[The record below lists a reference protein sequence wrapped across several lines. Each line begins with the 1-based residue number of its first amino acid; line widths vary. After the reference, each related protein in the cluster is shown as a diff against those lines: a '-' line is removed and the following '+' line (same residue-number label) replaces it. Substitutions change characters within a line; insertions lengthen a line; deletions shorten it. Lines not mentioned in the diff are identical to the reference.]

1 MMLRRSIIHA
11 FLSLLLVVVQQLAL
25 THVLSHGT
33 DGEHQSARRQPAGN
47 GELSRKLASDRICHQ
62 CLAFSQVV
70 FAVGSP
76 QFALAVTDT
85 AYPPPAAPA
94 TPATCLRTV
103 CVFQPRAP
111 PQA

>member
-11 FLSLLLVVVQQLAL
+11 FLSLLLVVVQQLAV

-33 DGEHQSARRQPAGN
+33 DGRHPSAQRQQSGS
-47 GELSRKLASDRICHQ
+47 GDLSRKLASDRICHQ

-76 QFALAVTDT
+76 YFALAVTDS
-85 AYPPPAAPA
+85 ACPPPLAPA

-103 CVFQPRAP
+103 CVFQSRAP